1 MLQLANSL
9 AIDLFASQYLTVE
22 NVCRMISLALQ
33 LCSFG
38 ESSSSATTSVSVST
52 TAFAT
57 VRQLVA
63 LVMDATSE
71 ILASSGSSSAGN
83 LRSSSAQENLPRCA
97 VLLIK
102 DLAFYI
108 RGKPGEWIRGPLI
121 LPLVPHCF

>member
-1 MLQLANSL
+1 ML
-9 AIDLFASQYLTVE
+9 T
-22 NVCRMISLALQ
+22 LALQ

-38 ESSSSATTSVSVST
+38 ESSLTGGTTSVSVST

-71 ILASSGSSSAGN
+71 ILASNSNSSGS

-97 VLLIK
+97 TLLVK
-102 DLAFYI
+102 DLAFFI
-108 RGKPGEWIRGPLI
+108 RGQPGEWIRG
-121 LPLVPHCF
+121 